1 MKLYTKAIALCA
13 FAALPMGAAIA
24 APTTAPQ
31 NVVTE
36 ADTKTF
42 TLNVSGM
49 KWAGSCAKK
58 VQSALTKVKGVSKV
72 VVTMPN
78 KAVVQ
83 AKSGV
88 SAQDLIKAV
97 KAAGFTATEKAMK
110 ES

>member
-49 KWAGSCAKK
+49 K
-58 VQSALTKVKGVSKV
+58 
-72 VVTMPN
+72 
-78 KAVVQ
+78 
-83 AKSGV
+83 
-88 SAQDLIKAV
+88 
-97 KAAGFTATEKAMK
+97 
-110 ES
+110 